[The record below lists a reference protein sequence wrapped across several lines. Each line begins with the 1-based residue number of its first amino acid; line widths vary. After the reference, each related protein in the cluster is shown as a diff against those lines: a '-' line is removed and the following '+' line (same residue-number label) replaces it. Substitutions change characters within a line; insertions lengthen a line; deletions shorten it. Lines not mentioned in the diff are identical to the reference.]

1 MGKDK
6 SDKPERKTF
15 KFADRAAQKQRAR
28 EEDNRRLKDGEVSP
42 SELRKENA
50 FVKGGGFSAKKIGF
64 SKRYPS
70 DRGDRYYTADGLTDN
85 EYEVKKAAETKKP
98 DSKEGKK
105 DRKNP

>member
-15 KFADRAAQKQRAR
+15 RFADRAAQKQRAR

-50 FVKGGGFSAKKIGF
+50 FVKGGGFSAGKIGF
-64 SKRYPS
+64 SRKHPS
-70 DRGDRYYTADGLTDN
+70 EHGHKYITRDGLTDREWHERKAKERQEQSDN
-85 EYEVKKAAETKKP
+85 DAPSSEKKK
-98 DSKEGKK
+98 
-105 DRKNP
+105 